1 MKANSLNVLMFLIY
15 GNNVSKTEKFQQ
27 VSTERCKIS
36 IELITN
42 NLHERPHNIQRT
54 WRRTA
59 ESHLFLPGEINCFL
73 VQIWNKCWISWF
85 PVIAAQAG
93 VTGRQTW
100 EFVPSCWADWWTWSE
115 EVWLEKLEEI
125 GSFLSSHFIYRNPL
139 QDLHN
144 SSLETITVLYALL
157 GLF

>member
-1 MKANSLNVLMFLIY
+1 MFLIY

-42 NLHERPHNIQRT
+42 NLHECRHNIQRT

-59 ESHLFLPGEINCFL
+59 ESHLCYQVKSTIECRKKKSR
-73 VQIWNKCWISWF
+73 IWNKCWISWF

-93 VTGRQTW
+93 VIGRQTW